1 MSYFIGKSH
10 FEEDDTQNYLVFQPI
25 NRYFKMIANSD
36 YVSRWKS
43 TRVKFTGSCL
53 EQPKNSYAHGKIVN
67 IYIVYTLGA
76 SSSNTNHPTLK
87 NCFLV
92 QLLWVKTLILIS
104 TGVWVK
110 ELDLIEKT
118 LLHFHV
124 LDLVEM

>member
-1 MSYFIGKSH
+1 MEIYESKIYWRV
-10 FEEDDTQNYLVFQPI
+10 N
-25 NRYFKMIANSD
+25 
-36 YVSRWKS
+36 

-92 QLLWVKTLILIS
+92 QSKNVDINKYGCLS
-104 TGVWVK
+104 
-110 ELDLIEKT
+110 
-118 LLHFHV
+118 
-124 LDLVEM
+124 